1 VALRR
6 TLLPALGVVC
16 LLTACGPPAPATP
29 NHFTADATRKCLK
42 SAGLGVSTNPKDL
55 GGITAAAP
63 AGGLR
68 VYLVNNSL
76 TIAYA
81 DDEQGA
87 IQIAN
92 GFRRVATTPHERK
105 RLNSL
110 LERTGNAVVVWISE
124 PRLQDVELIRGCLK

>member
-29 NHFTADATRKCLK
+29 NHFTVDATRKCLK
-42 SAGLGVSTNPKDL
+42 TAGLRVSTDPKDL
-55 GGITAAAP
+55 GFITATAP

-68 VYLVNNSL
+68 AYLVDNSL

-87 IQIAN
+87 IQIASA
-92 GFRRVATTPHERK
+92 FRRVLKTARERK

-110 LERTGNAVVVWISE
+110 LDRTGNAVVVWISE
-124 PRLQDVELIRGCLK
+124 PRLQDIALIRGCLK